1 MSLSTSQIKYL
12 KVLLEGGTLAWS
24 ALSNDIR
31 KTFIEEEQIV
41 VITHGSR
48 KTIYTPNP
56 DSLRLFL
63 EHNYEELRGFNW
75 DSELSSATSRAEL
88 AAKSGN
94 SKTQTIRS
102 CPGFMV
108 NSYSPILAKLNGKE
122 IVIAPEEG
130 SMLFITDWKNFAIPE
145 DVMIVGIENMEN
157 FRLIRMQ
164 KYLFPENKRIL
175 FVSRYPQSTDLRK
188 WLLSIPNEYIHFGDF
203 DLAGLH
209 IYETEFYKYLGARAS
224 FLIPEDIDIRIR
236 NGSIKRYND
245 QYQKFKNYTPSDER
259 LLPLFNTINRY
270 HRCYDQEGYIEKIEP
285 RRKDEE
291 SEMVD

>member
-1 MSLSTSQIKYL
+1 MSMSTSQIKYL

-31 KTFIEEEQIV
+31 QNLIKEEQIV

-56 DSLRLFL
+56 DCLRQFL

-75 DSELSSATSRAEL
+75 DSESSSATSRAEL
-88 AAKSGN
+88 AARSGN

-108 NSYSPILAKLNGKE
+108 NSYSPIYAKLNGKE

-130 SMLFITDWKNFAIPE
+130 SMLFIADWHNFVIPE
-145 DVMIVGIENMEN
+145 DVIVVGIENMEN
-157 FRLIRMQ
+157 FRLIREQ
-164 KYLFPENKRIL
+164 KYLFLKNKRIL
-175 FVSRYPQSTDLRK
+175 FVSRYPQSTDLRE
-188 WLLSIPNEYIHFGDF
+188 WLFNIPNTYIHFGDF

-270 HRCYDQEGYIEKIEP
+270 HRCYDQEGYIENIDPK
-285 RRKDEE
+285 KDEE
-291 SEMVD
+291 

>member
-1 MSLSTSQIKYL
+1 MSTSQIKYL

-31 KTFIEEEQIV
+31 QNLIKEEQIV

-56 DSLRLFL
+56 DCLRQFL

-75 DSELSSATSRAEL
+75 DSESSSATSRAEL
-88 AAKSGN
+88 AARSGN

-108 NSYSPILAKLNGKE
+108 NSYSPIYAKLNGKE

-130 SMLFITDWKNFAIPE
+130 SMLFIADWHNFVIPE
-145 DVMIVGIENMEN
+145 DVIVVGIENMEN
-157 FRLIRMQ
+157 FRLIREQ
-164 KYLFPENKRIL
+164 KYLFLKNKRIL
-175 FVSRYPQSTDLRK
+175 FVSRYPQSTDLRE
-188 WLLSIPNEYIHFGDF
+188 WLFNIPNTYIHFGDF

-270 HRCYDQEGYIEKIEP
+270 HRCYDQEGYIKNEIQQQNIIQP
-285 RRKDEE
+285 
-291 SEMVD
+291 

>member
-1 MSLSTSQIKYL
+1 MKKT
-12 KVLLEGGTLAWS
+12 KVLLDKLLMLAQGKTLPISSLKGEW
-24 ALSNDIR
+24 
-31 KTFIEEEQIV
+31 FEQMQQDHILIAV
-41 VITHGSR
+41 THGSR
-48 KTIYTPNP
+48 R
-56 DSLRLFL
+56 SLRVANEQIFRSYLDSQYDIRDL
-63 EHNYEELRGFNW
+63 EKTYELLLLSEADRGTQVNLTG
-75 DSELSSATSRAEL
+75 DS
-88 AAKSGN
+88 KFI
-94 SKTQTIRS
+94 QQRS

-108 NSYSPILAKLNGKE
+108 NSYSPIPARLNGKG
-122 IVIAPEEG
+122 IIIAPEEG
-130 SMLFITDWKNFAIPE
+130 SMLFIADWQNFVIAE
-145 DVMIVGIENMEN
+145 DVLVVGVENMEN
-157 FRLIRMQ
+157 FRLIREQ

-175 FVSRYPQSTDLRK
+175 FASRYPQSTDLRE
-188 WLLSIPNEYIHFGDF
+188 WLFNIPNTYIHFGDF

-224 FLIPEDIDIRIR
+224 FLIPKDIDIRIR

-291 SEMVD
+291 